1 VSVFFWLVVRLSI
14 TALVLATLAVAVACD
29 DGEAESDKIQVV
41 TTLPL
46 FADMIE
52 NVGGDR
58 VEVTALLP
66 SGADPHTW
74 EPSPQD
80 AKKVSEADIIFA
92 NGLELEPA
100 ALSFIEANAPSDVPV
115 VKIGGKSPFLAT
127 ESSLTLLDE
136 YEFDPEFVSSGADPH
151 LWLHPRNAIVYS
163 EVFRNMLTGVDPMG
177 VDIYQA
183 NYQAYASS
191 LEELEQSLIETV
203 SDVPDEHRRL
213 ITTHDAFRYLAGA
226 LRFEIEAFVAAGPGS
241 EASPDDIAV
250 IVSAVEEQDIPAVFV
265 EPQVDSESETLAQI
279 AEDTGAEICTL
290 YSDALDDEVT
300 SYIAMMRFNA
310 DEIARCLGSGD
321 GG

>member
-100 ALSFIEANAPSDVPV
+100 ALGFIEANAPSDVPV

-136 YEFDPEFVSSGADPH
+136 YEFDPEFVSNGADPH

-191 LEELEQSLIETV
+191 LEELEQ
-203 SDVPDEHRRL
+203 PEHCVLRSRRSWRPGQGPRLVRMTSRSSSQRWRNRISRQFSWSRRL
-213 ITTHDAFRYLAGA
+213 IPRARLWRR
-226 LRFEIEAFVAAGPGS
+226 LPR
-241 EASPDDIAV
+241 
-250 IVSAVEEQDIPAVFV
+250 IPVRR
-265 EPQVDSESETLAQI
+265 S
-279 AEDTGAEICTL
+279 
-290 YSDALDDEVT
+290 
-300 SYIAMMRFNA
+300 
-310 DEIARCLGSGD
+310 ARCTATPWTMK
-321 GG
+321 